1 MMIILIICGVAWFW
15 CIKFVLFSPS
25 TYFILS
31 IVIQCQC
38 QSNVNPMLMSISI
51 ERIHIYHLLLI
62 MWMLSLCL
70 KLILMFRFFCL
81 LSIRYIEPAFPNV
94 FFSLS
99 TSSRI
104 LFLISVYFIA
114 LPPLLPLWPLL
125 KLELF
130 LNCNK
135 LKFPTD
141 PEVLG

>member
-1 MMIILIICGVAWFW
+1 MYDDNFNYLWSRMVLMYQICSIFS
-15 CIKFVLFSPS
+15 IYLF
-25 TYFILS
+25 YFILCYF
-31 IVIQCQC
+31 IQCQCQC
-38 QSNVNPMLMSISI
+38 QSNVTNVNQCQSMSISI

-114 LPPLLPLWPLL
+114 LPPLLPL
-125 KLELF
+125 
-130 LNCNK
+130 
-135 LKFPTD
+135 
-141 PEVLG
+141 